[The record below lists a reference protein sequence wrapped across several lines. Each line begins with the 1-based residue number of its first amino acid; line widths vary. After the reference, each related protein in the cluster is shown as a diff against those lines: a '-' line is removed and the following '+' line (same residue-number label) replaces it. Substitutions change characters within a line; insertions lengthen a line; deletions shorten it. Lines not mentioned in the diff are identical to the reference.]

1 MAAAGVIVRVVQR
14 ITGSPPMTCTTR
26 TKGGQLVIS
35 ARLAQEIAS
44 ETSGIIGY
52 NVVITDRDGIVLG
65 SGDQSRVGSFHEAS
79 LDVVR
84 TERPAAHTA
93 EQARLLTGVRPGVTL
108 PVFLDG
114 EVVGTVGLTGA
125 PAQVRRF
132 GLVVRHQ
139 TELLLRE
146 ASLIT
151 SRLVREKAVTD
162 LLQDITHHDPA
173 IVDPAEVAAAASEL
187 GFDLRLPRVAL
198 VVDVERVPAERVPA
212 VLRSVHGLFHEAQD
226 MVGAVGRSHIAV
238 FHRLRPPSPTEDL
251 LAVARSAS
259 EALVEEHG
267 TDQRVGLGGTASGVA
282 GLRDSYA
289 DALAAVRLAPRAAGV
304 APIADYRLQQLLA
317 TLGVGARARFVAA
330 VLGELPG
337 RSDWDV
343 LRTTLVAWAEHGFHL
358 VRTAEALHVHRNTL
372 VYRLQKIDDILGRS
386 LRDHRH
392 AVAVYLACLAHE
404 QSARAPVEGAQPP
417 NASWP
422 TA

>member
-1 MAAAGVIVRVVQR
+1 
-14 ITGSPPMTCTTR
+14 
-26 TKGGQLVIS
+26 VIS
-35 ARLAQEIAS
+35 ERLAQEIAA

-65 SGDQSRVGSFHEAS
+65 SGDPNRVGSFHEAS
-79 LDVVR
+79 LEVVR

-114 EVVGTVGLTGA
+114 EVIGTVGLTGA

-162 LLQDITHHDPA
+162 LLQDITRHDPA
-173 IVDPAEVAAAASEL
+173 IVATEEVAAAAREL
-187 GFDLRLPRVAL
+187 GFDLRLSRVAL
-198 VVDVERVPAERVPA
+198 VVDLEHVPAERAPA
-212 VLRSVHGLFHEAQD
+212 VLRTVHEIFHDAQD
-226 MVGAVGRSHIAV
+226 VVGAIGRSHIAV
-238 FHRLRPPSPTEDL
+238 LHRLRTPARTDDL
-251 LAVARSAS
+251 LAVARRAAEVLT
-259 EALVEEHG
+259 EAHG
-267 TDQRVGLGGTASGVA
+267 PHQRVGLGGTAAGVV

-289 DALAAVRLAPRAAGV
+289 DALAAVRLASRKGDRTMRV
-304 APIADYRLQQLLA
+304 AHIADYRMHQLLA
-317 TLGVGARARFVAA
+317 TIGGGARTRFADT

-337 RSDWDV
+337 RPDWEV
-343 LRTTLVAWAEHGFHL
+343 LRETLLTWAEHGFHL

-372 VYRLQKIDDILGRS
+372 VYRLQKIEGILGRA

-392 AVAVYLACLAHE
+392 AIAVYLACLTHE
-404 QSARAPVEGAQPP
+404 PRSAPERQLPHREDDEPGQ
-417 NASWP
+417 
-422 TA
+422 

>member
-1 MAAAGVIVRVVQR
+1 VI
-14 ITGSPPMTCTTR
+14 T
-26 TKGGQLVIS
+26 

-65 SGDQSRVGSFHEAS
+65 SGDPNRVGSFHEAS
-79 LDVVR
+79 LEVVR

-93 EQARLLTGVRPGVTL
+93 EQARLLTGVRPGITL

-114 EVVGTVGLTGA
+114 KVVGTVGLTGA

-162 LLQDITHHDPA
+162 LLQDITRHDPA
-173 IVDPAEVAAAASEL
+173 IVDPAEVTAAAREL
-187 GFDLRLPRVAL
+187 GFDLRLTRVAV
-198 VVDVERVPAERVPA
+198 VVDVERVPAERVPS
-212 VLRSVHGLFHEAQD
+212 VLRSVHGIFHDTQD
-226 MVGAVGRSHIAV
+226 VVGALGRSHIAV
-238 FHRLRPPSPTEDL
+238 LHRFRPPAGTEDL

-259 EALVEEHG
+259 ESLAEEHG
-267 TDQRVGLGGTASGVA
+267 PRQRVGLGGIASGVV

-289 DALAAVRLAPRAAGV
+289 DALAAVRLAPRTVGV
-304 APIADYRLQQLLA
+304 AHIADYRPHQLLS
-317 TLGVGARARFVAA
+317 TIGVGARTRFVDA
-330 VLGELPG
+330 VLGDLPG
-337 RSDWDV
+337 RSDWNV
-343 LRTTLVAWAEHGFHL
+343 LRATLLAWAEHGFHL

-372 VYRLQKIDDILGRS
+372 VYRLEKIDNILGRPI
-386 LRDHRH
+386 RDHQH
-392 AVAVYLACLAHE
+392 AIAVYLACLAHA
-404 QSARAPVEGAQPP
+404 QSARVDEVSPRMPAAPRCR
-417 NASWP
+417 
-422 TA
+422 

>member
-1 MAAAGVIVRVVQR
+1 M
-14 ITGSPPMTCTTR
+14 IT
-26 TKGGQLVIS
+26 
-35 ARLAQEIAS
+35 ARLAQEIAA

-65 SGDQSRVGSFHEAS
+65 SGDPHRVGSFHEAS
-79 LDVVR
+79 LEVVR

-151 SRLVREKAVTD
+151 SRLVREKAITD
-162 LLQDITHHDPA
+162 LLQDITRHDPT
-173 IVDPAEVAAAASEL
+173 IVATAEVAAAASGL
-187 GFDLRLPRVAL
+187 GFDLRLTRVAL
-198 VVDVERVPAERVPA
+198 VVDLEHVPAERVSA
-212 VLRSVHGLFHEAQD
+212 VLRTVHEIFHDAQD
-226 MVGAVGRSHIAV
+226 VVGAIGRSHIAV
-238 FHRLRPPSPTEDL
+238 LHRLRATASTDDV
-251 LAVARSAS
+251 LAVARRAAD
-259 EALVEEHG
+259 ALADAHG
-267 TDQRVGLGGTASGVA
+267 PHQRVGLGGTAAGVV

-289 DALAAVRLAPRAAGV
+289 DALAAARLASRDGDRTARV
-304 APIADYRLQQLLA
+304 AHIADFRVHQLLA
-317 TLGVGARARFVAA
+317 TLGVGARARFADA

-337 RSDWDV
+337 RPDWDV
-343 LRTTLVAWAEHGFHL
+343 LRETLLTWAEHGFHL
-358 VRTAEALHVHRNTL
+358 VRTAQALHVHRNTL
-372 VYRLQKIDDILGRS
+372 VYRLQKIENILGRA

-392 AVAVYLACLAHE
+392 AIAVYLACLTHE
-404 QSARAPVEGAQPP
+404 RDPARNAQPP
-417 NASWP
+417 NAS
-422 TA
+422 

>member
-1 MAAAGVIVRVVQR
+1 VI
-14 ITGSPPMTCTTR
+14 T
-26 TKGGQLVIS
+26 

-65 SGDQSRVGSFHEAS
+65 SGDPNRVGSFHEAS
-79 LDVVR
+79 LEVVR
-84 TERPAAHTA
+84 TERPATHTT
-93 EQARLLTGVRPGVTL
+93 EQARLLIGVRPGITL

-162 LLQDITHHDPA
+162 LLQDITRHDPT
-173 IVDPAEVAAAASEL
+173 IVAPEQVAAAAREL
-187 GFDLRLPRVAL
+187 GFDLRLSRVAL
-198 VVDVERVPAERVPA
+198 VVDLEHVPAERVPA
-212 VLRSVHGLFHEAQD
+212 VLRTVHEVFHDAQD
-226 MVGAVGRSHIAV
+226 VVGAIGRSHIAV
-238 FHRLRPPSPTEDL
+238 LHRLRSSARTDDL
-251 LAVARSAS
+251 LAVAGRAAAALT
-259 EALVEEHG
+259 EAHG
-267 TDQRVGLGGTASGVA
+267 PHQLVGLGEIAAGVV

-289 DALAAVRLAPRAAGV
+289 DALAAARLASRDNDRTVRV
-304 APIADYRLQQLLA
+304 AHIADYRLHQLLA
-317 TLGVGARARFVAA
+317 TIGVGTRARFADT
-330 VLGELPG
+330 VLGELP
-337 RSDWDV
+337 RRPDWDV
-343 LRTTLVAWAEHGFHL
+343 LRETLLAWAEHGFHL

-372 VYRLQKIDDILGRS
+372 VYRLQKIESILGHG

-392 AVAVYLACLAHE
+392 AIAAYLACLTYDAD
-404 QSARAPVEGAQPP
+404 AQPP
-417 NASWP
+417 NAN
-422 TA
+422 